1 MMENIFL
8 IAVRVLG
15 AFLAIFSFGVLIEI
29 PKKFILKAGFVG
41 AVGGLGYQVCMLL
54 NKGDVTSSFVSA
66 LLAAVVAHTFARVY
80 KTPVT
85 LFLIAGVLPTVPGAG
100 MYRTVHYILEENE
113 KMAAH
118 YLIQTLEIAGVIALA
133 IFVVDTIFQAAQQGE
148 WQQNSMKYVRQ
159 IKLTREDSKK

>member
-1 MMENIFL
+1 MDT
-8 IAVRVLG
+8 
-15 AFLAIFSFGVLIEI
+15 
-29 PKKFILKAGFVG
+29 
-41 AVGGLGYQVCMLL
+41 QLL
-54 NKGDVTSSFVSA
+54 MK
-66 LLAAVVAHTFARVY
+66 AAVMAHTFVRIY
-80 KTPVT
+80 KAPVT

-100 MYRTVHYILEENE
+100 MYQTVHYILEENE

-148 WQQNSMKYVRQ
+148 WQQNSMKYVKQ